1 MANFYD
7 RVAAAAT
14 RFPDQHAIEL
24 QTPDALIPTSYRQL
38 LVDADACA
46 GWLHSRGVEADDRI
60 AILGDNDARW
70 IAVYLGILRLGAVAV
85 PLDTAYKAAQV
96 RTVLDNS
103 GARLIFTTERYRD
116 MVQTAVAE
124 LVPSPDVRLMHEKTS
139 EVFSAPPVV
148 ERGTNDAAVILYTS
162 GTTADPK
169 GVVLTHGNLEAERQA
184 AYSVVSLDET
194 DAILGVL
201 PLFHSLAQMAN
212 LLLPLA
218 GGARVVFLQSVSST
232 ALLEALQQR
241 RITIFACVPQFFY
254 LIHQRVMGEVAKA
267 NPLRRTL
274 FRVLLRTNGWLR
286 ERTGWNPGRRWFAK
300 VHAVLG
306 AHMRFL
312 VTGGSRFD
320 PTIGRDLYDMGFALL
335 NAYGLTET
343 SGGATIVRP
352 GDRYT
357 TSVGQPLKDVE
368 IRIAPPETG
377 ADREQE
383 DGEILIRGPIVM
395 REYYRRPDATAEALQ
410 DGWLHTGDLGRLDAD
425 GRLYI
430 TGRRKE
436 MIVLASG
443 KNLYPEEIEGHYR
456 ESPIIKELCVLGLSR
471 PGEPIGERLHA
482 VIVPD
487 EEVLKER
494 GVVNVQQLVR
504 FEVESRSVGLP
515 AHKRILTYDIWMEL
529 LPRTTTGKM
538 RRHQIEMRLRAQV
551 MVTEDE
557 APTTPTELTEAEAAW
572 LQTPAHAEAMQ
583 TMATRFSRAAV
594 RPDAHLDLDLGL
606 DSMERVELLTLFE
619 RQHGRRVP
627 PEMRATIV
635 TARQLVDAVLAA
647 DVRSPGGDVRSPGAS
662 APGVVPEASAF
673 AKASADPG
681 LRTSPLGLVDPTWD
695 SILREPIDP
704 ELQRQLAQTPWL
716 RTAFFFV
723 IVRTIAGIVYLLTG
737 GRRVG
742 PEHLPSTG
750 ACIICPNHQSY
761 FDGFL
766 VLGALPF
773 GLLRRVFA
781 VGAAE
786 YYQTPLMR
794 WVARVT
800 NVVPVDPDTHLER
813 AMRAGAAGLRLGK
826 VLLLFPEGER
836 SIDGELKTFKKG
848 AAILSAHSG
857 APIIPVAI
865 HGLFELW
872 PRTLTLQWRRLLPW
886 DATPVRLMFGPSITP
901 MPGKYA
907 EGTQALRDAVA
918 RMLHELRRR
927 S

>member
-1 MANFYD
+1 MANFYG

-24 QTPDALIPTSYRQL
+24 QTPDALIPTTYRQL
-38 LVDADACA
+38 LADADACA
-46 GWLHSRGVEADDRI
+46 GWLHSRGIGADDRV

-70 IAVYLGILRLGAVAV
+70 IAVYLGILRLGAIAV

-116 MVQTAVAE
+116 TVHTAVAD
-124 LVPSPDVRLMHEKTS
+124 LAPSPDVRLMHEKTS

-148 ERGTNDAAVILYTS
+148 ERGSNDAAVILYTS

-267 NPLRRTL
+267 NPVRRTM

-286 ERTGWNPGRRWFAK
+286 ERTGWNPGRGWFAK

-306 AHMRFL
+306 SHMRFL

-357 TSVGQPLKDVE
+357 TAVGHPLKDVE
-368 IRIAPPETG
+368 VRIAPREAG

-383 DGEILIRGPIVM
+383 DGEVLIRGPIVM
-395 REYYRRPDATAEALQ
+395 REYYRRPDATAESLQ
-410 DGWLHTGDLGRLDAD
+410 DGWLHTGDLGRVDAD

-430 TGRRKE
+430 TGRKKE

-443 KNLYPEEIEGHYR
+443 KNLYPEEIEAHYR
-456 ESPIIKELCVLGLSR
+456 ESAIIRELCVLGLSR

-487 EEVLKER
+487 DDVLQAR

-504 FEVESRSVGLP
+504 FEVESLSEALP
-515 AHKRILTYDIWMEL
+515 AHKRILTYDIWREP
-529 LPRTTTGKM
+529 LPRTTTGKV
-538 RRHQIEMRLRAQV
+538 RRHQIEKRLLAQAV
-551 MVTEDE
+551 ATPDASS
-557 APTTPTELTEAEAAW
+557 APPTALSEAEQTW
-572 LQTPAHAEAMQ
+572 LQTPTHAEAMQ
-583 TMATRFSRAAV
+583 TMATRLGRATV

-606 DSMERVELLTLFE
+606 DSMERVELLTLLE

-627 PEMRATIV
+627 PEVRATIV
-635 TARQLVDAVLAA
+635 TARQLVDAVMAA
-647 DVRSPGGDVRSPGAS
+647 DERSPGAS
-662 APGVVPEASAF
+662 AVAQASAG
-673 AKASADPG
+673 S
-681 LRTSPLGLVDPTWD
+681 SHDPTWD

-716 RTAFFFV
+716 RAALFFV
-723 IVRTIAGIVYLLTG
+723 IVRTIAGVVYLLTG
-737 GRRVG
+737 GRRTG
-742 PEHLPSTG
+742 GEHLPATG
-750 ACIICPNHQSY
+750 ACIISPNHQSY

-786 YYQTPLMR
+786 YYETPLMR

-800 NVVPVDPDTHLER
+800 NVIPVDSDTHLER

-848 AAILSAHSG
+848 AAILSAHCA
-857 APIIPVAI
+857 APIIPTAV

-872 PRTLTLQWRRLLPW
+872 PRTRSLQWRRLLPW
-886 DATPVRLMFGPSITP
+886 RATPVQVTFGSSITTA
-901 MPGKYA
+901 PGKYA

-918 RMLHELRRR
+918 GMLHELRRR

>member
-7 RVAAAAT
+7 RVAAAAA
-14 RFPDQHAIEL
+14 RFPDLHAIEL

-38 LVDADACA
+38 VADADACA
-46 GWLHSRGVEADDRI
+46 GWLHGRGVVADDRI

-70 IAVYLGILRLGAVAV
+70 IAVYLGILRLGAIAV

-96 RTVLDNS
+96 HTVLDNS
-103 GARLIFTTERYRD
+103 GARLIFTTERYRET
-116 MVQTAVAE
+116 VQAAVAD
-124 LVPSPDVRLMHEKTS
+124 LTPSPAVQLMHEQTT
-139 EVFSAPPVV
+139 EVLSAPPVV
-148 ERGTNDAAVILYTS
+148 ARDTNDAAVILYTS

-184 AYSVVSLDET
+184 AYSVVTLDEK

-267 NPLRRTL
+267 NPARRTL
-274 FRVLLRTNGWLR
+274 FKVLLRTNGWLR

-306 AHMRFL
+306 GHMRFL

-368 IRIAPPETG
+368 IRIAPREAG

-383 DGEILIRGPIVM
+383 DGEVLIRGPIVM
-395 REYYRRPDATAEALQ
+395 REYYRRPDATGDALQ

-430 TGRRKE
+430 TGRSKE

-443 KNLYPEEIEGHYR
+443 KNLYPEEIEAHYR
-456 ESPIIKELCVLGLSR
+456 ESPIIRELCVLGLSR

-482 VIVPD
+482 VVVPD
-487 EEVLKER
+487 EDELKAR

-504 FEVESRSVGLP
+504 FEIESRSVSLP
-515 AHKRILTYDIWMEL
+515 AHKRILTYDIWMEP
-529 LPRTTTGKM
+529 LPRTTTGKV
-538 RRHQIEMRLRAQV
+538 RRHQIEKRLLAQAV
-551 MVTEDE
+551 ATPDAT
-557 APTTPTELTEAEAAW
+557 APTALTGAEEAW

-583 TMATRFSRAAV
+583 TMATRLDRATV

-627 PEMRATIV
+627 PETRATIV

-647 DVRSPGGDVRSPGAS
+647 DAQNPEAAPPGLQTP
-662 APGVVPEASAF
+662 APGHQA
-673 AKASADPG
+673 
-681 LRTSPLGLVDPTWD
+681 PTWE
-695 SILREPIDP
+695 SILHEPIEP
-704 ELQRQLAQTPWL
+704 ALQRQLAQTPWL

-723 IVRTIAGIVYLLTG
+723 IVRTIAGVVYLLTG
-737 GRRVG
+737 GRRAG
-742 PEHLPSTG
+742 REQLPPTG

-800 NVVPVDPDTHLER
+800 NVIPVDPDTHLER

-848 AAILSAHSG
+848 AAILSAHTGS
-857 APIIPVAI
+857 PIIPVAI

-872 PRTLTLQWRRLLPW
+872 PRTLALQWRRLLPW
-886 DATPVRLMFGPSITP
+886 RATPVRLLFGSSITTA
-901 MPGKYA
+901 PGKYA